1 MALAAANTI
10 RKDTFYGP
18 EVERVT
24 ASGTSMKPG
33 TFVRLTAANEFNVVN
48 TQGVD
53 LPTLLLLED
62 TFQGD
67 VTTGGGVDRAYAAG
81 VPARAEYPPSGALR
95 YARVPTGI
103 NFDIGDALIFNNA
116 GFLIKTTGT
125 PSKVVATAAED
136 ITTSAED
143 LILVRIA

>member
-1 MALAAANTI
+1 MALADARTI
-10 RKDTFYGP
+10 RKDTWYGP
-18 EVERVT
+18 EVERKT
-24 ASGTSMKPG
+24 ASGTTLKPG
-33 TFVRLTAANEFNVVN
+33 TFVRITAADEFNVVN
-48 TQGVD
+48 VQGAD

-67 VTTGGGVDRAYAAG
+67 FTTGGGVDKVYAVGA
-81 VPARAEYPPSGALR
+81 PARAEYPMSGSLR

-116 GFLIKTTGT
+116 GLLIKTTGT
-125 PSKVVATAAED
+125 PAKVVATAAED

>member
-24 ASGTSMKPG
+24 ASGTSLKPG
-33 TFVRLTAANEFNVVN
+33 TFVRITSANEFAVVN
-48 TQGVD
+48 TQGAD

-67 VTTGGGVDRAYAAG
+67 ATSTGGVDRAYAAG
-81 VPARAEYPPSGALR
+81 APARAEFGVPGSLR

-116 GFLIKTTGT
+116 GLLIKTTGT
-125 PSKVVATAAED
+125 PSKVVAVAAED
-136 ITTSAED
+136 ITTSTED